1 MKKRRLMIDTNAYS
15 ALMSG
20 HEGVIAALNNALE
33 VLVPIAVLGE
43 LHDGFRG
50 GTKTTENLKIR
61 KSFLAKPSVKVV
73 DATQVTAE
81 HYGAIKSALSKIG
94 RPVPTN
100 DIWIAAQALERN
112 AEILTFDHHFSFM
125 ELCGVKAQVYET

>member
-20 HEGVIAALNNALE
+20 HDDVIAALNDAIE

-50 GTKTTENLKIR
+50 GTKMVENLKTL

-73 DATQVTAE
+73 DATQATAE
-81 HYGAIKSALSKIG
+81 RYGEIKSALSKSG
-94 RPVPTN
+94 HPVPIN

-112 AEILTFDHHFSFM
+112 VDILTFDRHFRFM
-125 ELCGVKAQVYET
+125 EICGVRAVLL

>member
-20 HEGVIAALNNALE
+20 HEGVVSALNNALE

-50 GTKTTENLKIR
+50 GTRTAENLKIL

-81 HYGAIKSALSKIG
+81 RYGAIKSALSKIG

-100 DIWIAAQALERN
+100 DIWIAAAALETGARLISYD
-112 AEILTFDHHFSFM
+112 ADFDSVGG
-125 ELCGVKAQVYET
+125 LVRIAP

>member
-20 HEGVIAALNNALE
+20 HGGVIAALNDAIE

-50 GTKTTENLKIR
+50 GTKTAENLKTL

-73 DATQVTAE
+73 DATQTTAE
-81 HYGAIKSALSKIG
+81 RYGEIKSTLSKSG
-94 RPVPTN
+94 HPVPIN
-100 DIWIAAQALERN
+100 DIWIAAQSLERN
-112 AEILTFDHHFSFM
+112 ADILTFDRHFRFM
-125 ELCGVKAQVYET
+125 EACGVKAVLL

>member
-33 VLVPIAVLGE
+33 VLVPITVLGE

-50 GTKTTENLKIR
+50 GRRVAENLKTL

-81 HYGAIKSALSKIG
+81 HYGEIKSTLSKIG

-100 DIWIAAQALERN
+100 DLWIAAQALDRD

-125 ELCGVKAQVYET
+125 EPCGVKVMVYET